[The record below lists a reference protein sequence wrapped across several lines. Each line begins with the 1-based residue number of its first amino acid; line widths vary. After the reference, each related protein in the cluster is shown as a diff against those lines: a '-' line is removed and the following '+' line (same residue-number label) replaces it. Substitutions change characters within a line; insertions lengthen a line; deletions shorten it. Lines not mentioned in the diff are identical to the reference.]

1 MQVSSVIKNLTTTVK
16 DVLDALSNRLTARD
30 NFGPEGKVGQ
40 FLGSNGDGP
49 DDPPPSYKDIQ
60 SGISIPG
67 PEGPEGPPG
76 SAGPP
81 GEPGPEGP
89 PGIEG
94 DTGPIGPPG
103 ATGPSGPS
111 AIGTPFYDAE
121 TPPAGQAVP
130 SYELDFKT
138 LTAWPAGWGLDAGGD
153 FAAFDFNSTRPGA
166 LWMQSNAGEASFRG
180 RNHNNLIP
188 ADTDFCLIW
197 RPWVIGNAG
206 NFTLMAVSFS
216 SGVAPRGFFG
226 WHGRHSGYGTG
237 VTYGYEAFGT
247 STYTPVAYNMD
258 AGKTQHPGFMGVRR
272 VGAVWYYGYSPDG
285 SIWQEFIESPGY
297 VGNGDIDLGIVLY
310 CSNLIQGEG
319 ALTVFRLWTG
329 DGTRKRSGALVN
341 SGSAQKILRGASWSN
356 GGNPVDLL
364 GQKFGVTPEMQ
375 MQGAISACKILGKGV
390 GSATFGVKKSNP
402 YPTGLADITSG
413 SDATIV
419 ASSNTD
425 VPLVGWTTPVA
436 IEDVFEFELKAVSG
450 FTQVQI
456 ALEIT
461 PT

>member
-1 MQVSSVIKNLTTTVK
+1 MQVSSVIKNLTTTIK

-49 DDPPPSYKDIQ
+49 NDPPPSYKDIQ

-76 SAGPP
+76 SAGP
-81 GEPGPEGP
+81 PGPEGP

-121 TPPAGQAVP
+121 TPPVGQAAP
-130 SYELDFKT
+130 TLELNFKT
-138 LTAWPAGWGLDAGGD
+138 LTTWPGGWTDINGGFQYYD
-153 FAAFDFNSTRPGA
+153 INQTRPGGLFLSA
-166 LWMQSNAGEASFRG
+166 AGAEGIWRGKGRLQFNATE
-180 RNHNNLIP
+180 
-188 ADTDFCLIW
+188 DFCVLW
-197 RPWVIGNAG
+197 RPWITGDDS
-206 NFTLMAVSFS
+206 NFALMGVTLATAL
-216 SGVAPRGFFG
+216 GVAGDGVVGYAGRHAGWSTGLAYTYERFGAGAGSAASSWGMNVGTTHGPRFMRMRRNSGLMFFG
-226 WHGRHSGYGTG
+226 I
-237 VTYGYEAFGT
+237 
-247 STYTPVAYNMD
+247 
-258 AGKTQHPGFMGVRR
+258 
-272 VGAVWYYGYSPDG
+272 SPDG
-285 SIWQEFIESPGY
+285 SEWVEASQPAEAYAGSPLY
-297 VGNGDIDLGIVLY
+297 LSIVLY
-310 CSNLIQGEG
+310 SSQPFWAVDA
-319 ALTVFRLWTG
+319 ALTVFRVWNG
-329 DGTRKRSGALVN
+329 DAALKRSGALIN

-375 MQGAISACKILGKGV
+375 MQGTISACKILGKGV

-419 ASSNTD
+419 ASSNAD
-425 VPLVGWTTPVA
+425 VPLAGWTTPVA